1 MSINIKDLIMKIA
14 KENKIALNMDNL
26 NIELKSLGIDS
37 LSAMNL
43 IMKIEDQIGVQLP
56 DEKLLKIKN
65 LRDLINAFEDV
76 LK

>member
-56 DEKLLKIKN
+56 DEKVLKIKN

>member
-14 KENKIALNMDNL
+14 KENKVSLNMDNL
-26 NIELKSLGIDS
+26 DIELKSLGIDS

>member
-1 MSINIKDLIMKIA
+1 